1 MTQPRAARNDA
12 RLVGLRGAIPAPRET
27 RDAPDNVVCRGVIRD
42 GFSGSPESCGAGSCR
57 TQRRRDPCVTKGPH
71 RRCRRAD
78 DVLGPARRRGRR
90 RRLGHRRH
98 VLRLRRGRTSCARY
112 PGHLDPPQPSAPQG
126 RPLSRL
132 GRGGRAERGAR
143 RDRRVDPGRSRCLLA
158 VKCEPRLLRGRAA
171 REDPHYTELVSDTT
185 VGARYD
191 VAVLEIASRP
201 GWWRVWLNRAPS
213 SSPIHL
219 PGSSGRWR
227 PSATAETWNGGS
239 PVCNS
244 FAFRFERVEVAS
256 APGGSWKRLSA
267 GARLQE
273 TGYRVDRDT
282 DSTFSIFRTC

>member
-1 MTQPRAARNDA
+1 MRGSSGCVGRSRRLAKRGKPLITSYVEVSYEMAFRVPRKAAAPGLAERNGGAIRASLRVLIVAAVGLTTCSDRLAAAAGGAGSDIDGMSYAFVEDA
-12 RLVGLRGAIPAPRET
+12 RLAHGIRATLIPLNRPHLKDGLSAAWVGVGGPNEGPGGTDEWIQVGLAAFWPSSANRVYFE
-27 RDAPDNVVCRGVIRD
+27 V
-42 GFSGSPESCGAGSCR
+42 
-57 TQRRRDPCVTKGPH
+57 
-71 RRCRRAD
+71 
-78 DVLGPARRRGRR
+78 AR
-90 RRLGHRRH
+90 
-98 VLRLRRGRTSCARY
+98 
-112 PGHLDPPQPSAPQG
+112 
-126 RPLSRL
+126 
-132 GRGGRAERGAR
+132 
-143 RDRRVDPGRSRCLLA
+143 PGR
-158 VKCEPRLLRGRAA
+158 
-171 REDPHYTELVSDTT
+171 DPHYTELVSDTT

-244 FAFRFERVEVAS
+244 FAFRFERVEVAA